1 MNIKLYHGT
10 SSKCLE
16 DIIKNGTSK
25 LYLTSSLDQAE
36 YYAECASDE
45 DETEQVVCIV
55 EVQIET
61 LKADL
66 PSFDEPLSYILKHN
80 NVNSENDWHEMIE
93 NGDIPYPS
101 QSDWKTSLKFTQSVV
116 AIGKIEPRQIISIDQ
131 VLSDEDLSNIEKL
144 IHSTN
149 KIKPN

>member
-16 DIIKNGTSK
+16 DIIKNGTST
-25 LYLTSSLDQAE
+25 LYLTLSLAQAE
-36 YYAECASDE
+36 YYAECASEE

-55 EVQIET
+55 EVPIDI

-66 PSFDEPLSYILKHN
+66 PSFNEPLSYILKHN
-80 NVNSENDWHEMIE
+80 DIESEDDWHDMIE
-93 NGDIPYPS
+93 NGEIPYPQ

-116 AIGKIEPRQIISIDQ
+116 AIGKIKPEQIISIDQ
-131 VLSDEDLSNIEKL
+131 VLSGEEISHIEKL
-144 IHSTN
+144 INSSKKFN
-149 KIKPN
+149 PN